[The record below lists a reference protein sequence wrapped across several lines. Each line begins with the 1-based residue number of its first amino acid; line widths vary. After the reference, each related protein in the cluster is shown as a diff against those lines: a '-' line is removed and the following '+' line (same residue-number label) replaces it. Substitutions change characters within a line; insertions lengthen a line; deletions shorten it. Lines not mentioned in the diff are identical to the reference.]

1 MSLWSRKSTLVLAA
15 ALLVVPAGYA
25 AGAAMRSPH
34 RALEIRGGLARP
46 LFPGGAQALDLALT
60 NRAGVALAVTRLRVR
75 LSVDRA
81 HRRAGCSARRDFV
94 VGRLPRS
101 AFPIRLPGR
110 RSGRTGRP
118 VPTTRTLTAL
128 GLRTLPWVGM
138 RDLAAANQDA
148 CKGAR
153 LRLRFSGSARKAG
166 RAR

>member
-1 MSLWSRKSTLVLAA
+1 MSIWSRKTTLVIAA
-15 ALLVVPAGYA
+15 ALLIVPAGYA
-25 AGAAMRSPH
+25 ASAP
-34 RALEIRGGLARP
+34 
-46 LFPGGAQALDLALT
+46 
-60 NRAGVALAVTRLRVR
+60 
-75 LSVDRA
+75 
-81 HRRAGCSARRDFV
+81 HRRAGRSVRRDFV

-101 AFPIRLPGR
+101 AFPITLPGR